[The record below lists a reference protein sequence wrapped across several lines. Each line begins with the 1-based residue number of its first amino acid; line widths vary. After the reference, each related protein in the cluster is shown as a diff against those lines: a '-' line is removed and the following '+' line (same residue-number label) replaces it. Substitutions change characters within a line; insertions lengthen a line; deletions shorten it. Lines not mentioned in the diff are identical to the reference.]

1 MRKFSLLFLACLL
14 PFLSF
19 AQLTTSAL
27 EGLVAG
33 QNGAAIPG
41 ATVVITHVPT
51 DPLASYIAKDDYLA
65 GQRGNYTERNA
76 SRTP

>member
-1 MRKFSLLFLACLL
+1 MRKLSLLLFACLL
-14 PFLSF
+14 PLLSF

-33 QNGAAIPG
+33 KDGAAIPG

-51 DPLASYIAKDDYLA
+51 GTRS
-65 GQRGNYTERNA
+65 GTQ
-76 SRTP
+76 